1 MVLMIAY
8 ANIMNVY
15 SYYINLWVNKEDIK
29 KWKRKVREKK
39 KGRET

>member
-1 MVLMIAY
+1 MALMIAY

-15 SYYINLWVNKEDIK
+15 SYYKNLWVNKENIK
-29 KWKRKVREKK
+29 NERGKWGRKK